1 MRWLLAPYTERR
13 TYRLLLYLLLG
24 LPLGILDFVLLV
36 SGFSL
41 GLGLLITLIGIPIL
55 VGTLLV
61 AQALATLERRI
72 AWSLGDAA
80 MPRRPRHREHPAGG
94 FWTRLRGLVASRR
107 TWSEIAFLLL
117 RLPLGIVGFVIAT
130 TVVGLMFQGL
140 VEPILVAAGVE
151 TQIGSWTIDTFGEA
165 LIYVPVSVL
174 FLLVG
179 PRLVVACGEEWAR
192 LATRMLGVVE
202 PEELKRAVGDVLAR
216 EGPADAFRIMDEL
229 ELRIGRGPFLTPIK
243 LEATLLALQS
253 NGLVT
258 SRRDGPRTT
267 YALA

>member
-1 MRWLLAPYTERR
+1 MRWLLTPYTERR

-36 SGFSL
+36 TGFSL

-55 VGTLLV
+55 VSTMLV

-72 AWSLGDAA
+72 AWSLGDAP
-80 MPRRPRHREHPAGG
+80 MPRLPRHRDQPPGV
-94 FWTRLRGLVASRR
+94 FWTRLRRLVTSRR
-107 TWSEIAFLLL
+107 TWSEITFLLL
-117 RLPLGIVGFVIAT
+117 RLPLGTLGFVIAT

-140 VEPILVAAGVE
+140 VGPILVTAGAE
-151 TQIGSWTIDTFGEA
+151 TQIGSWTIDTFGES
-165 LIYVPVSVL
+165 LIYLPVSVL

-179 PRLVVACGEEWAR
+179 PRLVVACGEAWIR
-192 LATRMLGVVE
+192 VTTRMLGVVE
-202 PEELKRAVGDVLAR
+202 PGELKRAIGDVLAR

-243 LEATLLALQS
+243 LEATLLALES

-258 SRRDGPRTT
+258 SRRDGPRTN